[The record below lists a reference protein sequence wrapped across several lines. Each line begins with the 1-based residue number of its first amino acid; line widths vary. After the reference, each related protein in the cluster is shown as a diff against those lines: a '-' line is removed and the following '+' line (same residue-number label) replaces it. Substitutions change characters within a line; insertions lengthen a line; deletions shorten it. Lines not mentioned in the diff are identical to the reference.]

1 MQADR
6 ERLFFRPR
14 DAEPACLAPDHAK
27 GSDEVATG
35 TSMTTPRT
43 QRLISRLR
51 TEWQLPVSIAT
62 TALFLVFGN
71 GWLADLSNPAWFAFL
86 LGWLF
91 AAILVSA
98 FAVVRHAEALA
109 VRLGE
114 PFGTLVLT
122 LSMSGMEM
130 MMIAAVMYTGQGGSS
145 LARDTMLAI
154 VMIVLNGLV
163 GTSLLFGGLRYHEQ
177 TYNLYGANAFL
188 AVILPLSVLGL
199 VLPRFT
205 VSSPGPTL
213 SPLQSVFLICM
224 SVALYGVFLAIQT
237 MRHRDYFV
245 SPPAAPATTD
255 HPGADLHGGLLVQ
268 SVGYHSLLLLA
279 YVVPIVVLA
288 KRIAVPIDYGI
299 RVLGAPAALGGLL
312 VAVLI
317 LSPESLAAVRA
328 ALANQLQR
336 SINLSLGTAL
346 SSISLTIPAVLTI
359 GFITERTIV
368 LGLDAVDTILLL
380 LTLAVSML
388 TFALERTNVLLGA
401 VHLLLFL
408 AYLALIFEK

>member
-1 MQADR
+1 
-6 ERLFFRPR
+6 
-14 DAEPACLAPDHAK
+14 
-27 GSDEVATG
+27 
-35 TSMTTPRT
+35 
-43 QRLISRLR
+43 
-51 TEWQLPVSIAT
+51 
-62 TALFLVFGN
+62 
-71 GWLADLSNPAWFAFL
+71 
-86 LGWLF
+86 
-91 AAILVSA
+91 
-98 FAVVRHAEALA
+98 
-109 VRLGE
+109 
-114 PFGTLVLT
+114 
-122 LSMSGMEM
+122 
-130 MMIAAVMYTGQGGSS
+130 
-145 LARDTMLAI
+145 
-154 VMIVLNGLV
+154 
-163 GTSLLFGGLRYHEQ
+163 
-177 TYNLYGANAFL
+177 
-188 AVILPLSVLGL
+188 
-199 VLPRFT
+199 
-205 VSSPGPTL
+205 
-213 SPLQSVFLICM
+213 
-224 SVALYGVFLAIQT
+224 VALYGVFLAIQT

-245 SPPAAPATTD
+245 SPSAAAATTD
-255 HPGADLHGGLLVQ
+255 HQGADMHGRLEAQ

-317 LSPESLAAVRA
+317 LSPESLAAIRA

-359 GFITERTIV
+359 GFITDRTII

>member
-1 MQADR
+1 MQ
-6 ERLFFRPR
+6 
-14 DAEPACLAPDHAK
+14 
-27 GSDEVATG
+27 
-35 TSMTTPRT
+35 
-43 QRLISRLR
+43 QLILMSR
-51 TEWQLPVSIAT
+51 TEWPLLVSIAT
-62 TALFLVFGN
+62 TVLFLVFGK
-71 GWLADLSNPAWFAFL
+71 GWLTDLSNSAWFAL
-86 LGWLF
+86 MLGWLF
-91 AAILVSA
+91 GAILVSA

-130 MMIAAVMYTGQGGSS
+130 MMITAVMYSGPGESS

-163 GTSLLFGGLRYHEQ
+163 GVSLLLGGLRYHEQ

-188 AVILPLSVLGL
+188 AVILPLAVLGL
-199 VLPRFT
+199 VLPSFT

-213 SPLQSVFLICM
+213 SPLQSTFLILM
-224 SVALYGVFLAIQT
+224 SIGLYGVFLAIQT
-237 MRHRDYFV
+237 VRHRDYFV
-245 SPPAAPATTD
+245 SPGAAGAATN
-255 HPGADLHGGLLVQ
+255 HPGAETHDGLEVR
-268 SVGYHSLLLLA
+268 SARYHSLLLLT
-279 YVVPIVVLA
+279 YVLPIVLLA
-288 KRIAVPIDYGI
+288 KQIAVPIGYGI
-299 RVLGAPAALGGLL
+299 QVLGAPAALGGLL

-336 SINLSLGTAL
+336 SINLALGTAL

-359 GFITERTIV
+359 GFITDKTII
-368 LGLDAVDTILLL
+368 LGLDAANAVLLS
-380 LTLAVSML
+380 LTLVVSML

-408 AYLALIFEK
+408 AYLMLIFQK

>member
-1 MQADR
+1 MPGSEHLKPSVYMVRR
-6 ERLFFRPR
+6 EGPL
-14 DAEPACLAPDHAK
+14 LA
-27 GSDEVATG
+27 SI
-35 TSMTTPRT
+35 TST
-43 QRLISRLR
+43 
-51 TEWQLPVSIAT
+51 V
-62 TALFLVFGN
+62 LFLVFGRA
-71 GWLADLSNPAWFAFL
+71 WLADLSNFLWFVVM

-91 AAILVSA
+91 GAILVSA
-98 FAVVRHAEALA
+98 FAVVRHAESLA

-130 MMIAAVMYTGQGGSS
+130 MMITAVMYTAPGESS

-154 VMIVLNGLV
+154 MMIVLNGLV
-163 GTSLLFGGLRYHEQ
+163 GASLLLGGLRYHEQ
-177 TYNLYGANAFL
+177 TYNIYGANAFL
-188 AVILPLSVLGL
+188 AVILPLAVLGL
-199 VLPRFT
+199 VLPSFT
-205 VSSPGPTL
+205 VSSPGPTF
-213 SPLQSVFLICM
+213 SPLQSAFLILM
-224 SVALYGVFLAIQT
+224 SVGLYGVFLAIQT
-237 MRHRDYFV
+237 LRHRDYFV
-245 SPPAAPATTD
+245 SPSGATTTTD
-255 HPGADLHGGLLVQ
+255 YQGVKTLGALGH
-268 SVGYHSLLLLA
+268 SASYHSLLLLA
-279 YVVPIVVLA
+279 YVLPIVLLA
-288 KRIAVPIDYGI
+288 KQIAVPIDYGI

-359 GFITERTIV
+359 GFMTGKTII
-368 LGLDAVDTILLL
+368 LGLEPADMTLLV
-380 LTLAVSML
+380 LTLVVSLL

-408 AYLALIFEK
+408 AYLMLIFEK